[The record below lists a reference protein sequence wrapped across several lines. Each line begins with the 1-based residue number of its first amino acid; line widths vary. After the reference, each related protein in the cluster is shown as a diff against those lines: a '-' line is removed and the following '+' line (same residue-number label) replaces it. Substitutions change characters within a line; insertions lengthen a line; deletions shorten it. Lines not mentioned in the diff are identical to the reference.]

1 MSLFVLIVFVC
12 LLEIFQLIIDGA
24 FMDLGMTF
32 FNFQL
37 HEVNVTHYLHYD
49 LVGFVI
55 ASMKNEKMF
64 ECFHFTPML
73 PSVSKF

>member
-49 LVGFVI
+49 LVGFCYCI
-55 ASMKNEKMF
+55 YEK
-64 ECFHFTPML
+64 
-73 PSVSKF
+73 